1 MFITHCN
8 NNISY
13 VSLVIALHN
22 RRILKMEYK
31 DLLKVLDGILGAV
44 VLTTIGL
51 VFMIF
56 DGKLR
61 GEHGAKTSYTV

>member
-1 MFITHCN
+1 
-8 NNISY
+8 
-13 VSLVIALHN
+13 
-22 RRILKMEYK
+22 MEDK
-31 DLLKVLDGILGAV
+31 DLLKVLDGILGTI

-56 DGKLR
+56 DGKLW

>member
-1 MFITHCN
+1 MFITYCN
-8 NNISY
+8 SNISY

-22 RRILKMEYK
+22 RRILKMEDK
-31 DLLKVLDGILGAV
+31 DLLKVLDGILGTI

-56 DGKLR
+56 DGKL
-61 GEHGAKTSYTV
+61 

>member
-22 RRILKMEYK
+22 RRILKMEDK
-31 DLLKVLDGILGAV
+31 DLLKVLDGILGTI

-56 DGKLR
+56 DGKL
-61 GEHGAKTSYTV
+61 